1 MTATLTPKVR
11 RDIHSQLHF
20 SKGLSRFFNTG
31 NDRPTVS
38 IIVRACE
45 YLQNSYWDLDFIIP
59 STVNTFH
66 DVPKTYIYVD
76 DIRIGG
82 EIVDHLTSIL
92 HARNSNLAT
101 KGLIRPFN
109 ATLSH
114 EYRDAAMQAFRDNQ
128 DSTNSGG
135 NIRILVC
142 TDAAGMVCH
151 LC

>member
-1 MTATLTPKVR
+1 MLTTR
-11 RDIHSQLHF
+11 SNQDRSQLHQLLF
-20 SKGLSRFFNTG
+20 LRFFESPLHQHLFLCLN
-31 NDRPTVS
+31 PVS
-38 IIVRACE
+38 
-45 YLQNSYWDLDFIIP
+45 LSPKL
-59 STVNTFH
+59 
-66 DVPKTYIYVD
+66 VPKTYIYVD